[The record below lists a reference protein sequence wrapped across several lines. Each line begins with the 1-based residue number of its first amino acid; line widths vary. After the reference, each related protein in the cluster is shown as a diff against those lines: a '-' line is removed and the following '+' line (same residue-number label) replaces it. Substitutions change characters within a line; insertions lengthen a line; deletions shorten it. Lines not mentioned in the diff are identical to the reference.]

1 MSILIVDDDEDDYF
15 LMHAIL
21 VDVYGD
27 QIDVDWISS
36 YETAIETLLSNRHGL
51 CLMDYNLG
59 ARTGLDLLREVLARG
74 CRTPIIMLTGNSD
87 WEVDVKAMEAGA
99 ADYLVKGQFGG
110 RQLERSIRYAIGFAV
125 EKHQTLEALRRSEE
139 RYALAVRGA
148 ADGLWDWDLTTD
160 RIYYAPRWKSILG
173 FEDGQIGDSI
183 LEWFDRLHPLDSE
196 RVKAEVSD
204 HLTGKTPHLE
214 TEHRM
219 RHRDGSYR
227 WVLTRGLAVR
237 NGQGKAVRMA
247 GSQSD
252 ITQRKAAEYRMQ
264 HDSLTGLPNR
274 ALLMDRLSEAV
285 ARTKRAPG
293 YRFGVLFLDIDSFK
307 GVNDSLGHSIG
318 DQLLVAISRRLEC
331 CIRDADTIAR
341 VGGDEFI
348 SLIDSVETE
357 ENILSIAGRILE
369 SLRAPFLL
377 DGHEVIVSASIGVA
391 MSNAS
396 DGTAEEIVK
405 NADSAMYRAKS
416 RGKAGII
423 AFDEAIEGSDGPGC
437 QSGRVMLPRAPA
449 LHGAVGR

>member
-1 MSILIVDDDEDDYF
+1 MDNVVLKATNVVKEYRSRRRSTVRALRGVSLLLEE
-15 LMHAIL
+15 
-21 VDVYGD
+21 G
-27 QIDVDWISS
+27 
-36 YETAIETLLSNRHGL
+36 TTLGVVGESG
-51 CLMDYNLG
+51 CG
-59 ARTGLDLLREVLARG
+59 KSTLARLLVG
-74 CRTPIIMLTGNSD
+74 LEQPTSGRIELMG
-87 WEVDVKAMEAGA
+87 
-99 ADYLVKGQFGG
+99 DYL
-110 RQLERSIRYAIGFAV
+110 
-125 EKHQTLEALRRSEE
+125 
-139 RYALAVRGA
+139 
-148 ADGLWDWDLTTD
+148 D
-160 RIYYAPRWKSILG
+160 R
-173 FEDGQIGDSI
+173 
-183 LEWFDRLHPLDSE
+183 H
-196 RVKAEVSD
+196 
-204 HLTGKTPHLE
+204 
-214 TEHRM
+214 
-219 RHRDGSYR
+219 
-227 WVLTRGLAVR
+227 
-237 NGQGKAVRMA
+237 
-247 GSQSD
+247 
-252 ITQRKAAEYRMQ
+252 
-264 HDSLTGLPNR
+264 
-274 ALLMDRLSEAV
+274 V